1 MTNVYLTGKLGQ
13 IFGKKWVLDIKSPAE
28 AVRAINANTKGKFV
42 EYLEKNK
49 NKYYKVA
56 LQKKDNLINP
66 EEIRNRSG
74 NNDIYIMPTIKGSN
88 SGFGKILA
96 GIAFLVITYYTFGA
110 GSGAAAGLFGMT
122 ASETAVIGYGIGASL
137 VLGGITQLL
146 TPVPSFDQNSG
157 GNEDGRQSTL
167 FQGNASTIF
176 QGGAVG
182 LIYGRALVAPM
193 PISLSI
199 NNSDTDATAS
209 TTVGSVEQRD
219 LNGGGYEYTPGVS
232 EQY

>member
-1 MTNVYLTGKLGQ
+1 MTNIYLTGKLGKL
-13 IFGKKWVLDIKSPAE
+13 FGEKWTLEVQSPAE
-28 AVRAINANTKGKFV
+28 ALHAININTKGKFS

-49 NKYYKVA
+49 NKYYKIG
-56 LQKKDNLINP
+56 LQNKKQLITA
-66 EEIRNRSG
+66 EEIKIKTG
-74 NNDIYIMPTIKGSN
+74 KNDIYIMPTIKGSN
-88 SGFGKILA
+88 SGAGKILA
-96 GIAFLVITYYTFGA
+96 GIVLLVAAYFTGGTALAFLQVP
-110 GSGAAAGLFGMT
+110 L
-122 ASETAVIGYGIGASL
+122 ASAGASL
-137 VLGGITQLL
+137 VLGGIVQLL
-146 TPVPSFDQNSG
+146 TPVPNFDNNSG

-199 NNSDTDATAS
+199 NNNDTDATAS

-219 LNGGGYEYTPGVS
+219 LNGGGYEYIPGVS